1 MKTLKFIILVVIAFS
16 SLSTL
21 SQQQKRLKL
30 KVGDVVPD
38 IDFNMVLDSP
48 YRNLKLSD
56 FRGKIVILD
65 YWNKWCGSCLEAFP
79 KLQILQQKYKD
90 QVVIIPISFLHKQ
103 QVVKDFLSNRKKL
116 GLEIKLP
123 FVVFE
128 NTQNKLFELLPTVGY
143 PHCIW
148 INKEGKVL
156 SQSSTEYINDDNIQR
171 SLKGEKLEMP
181 ERDFQMDFNNSKP
194 LLTGGNGGT
203 DTAFVY
209 RSLFTKFNNRI
220 NYTINKEFDS
230 NRKRVYALNQT
241 ALELIKYSLYKGV
254 SKDPF
259 NQHIVFD
266 QINTN
271 DYVFNGDKDEKYKWE
286 QQNQHCYELILPP
299 EFTNDEVFNIMH
311 EDLDRFF
318 KIKSFCEMRSVN
330 CLVLRRI
337 DSIDHI
343 KSRTGNFD
351 LSYSANK
358 TNISMKGIAI
368 PTLISFITMENSPI
382 IIDDTKYTN
391 LIDIKINI
399 SKPFDLE
406 VLNVQLIKSGFKLF
420 NEKRQINMI
429 VITNK

>member
-1 MKTLKFIILVVIAFS
+1 MKTLKCIILAVIAFL
-16 SLSTL
+16 SLST
-21 SQQQKRLKL
+21 SGQQQRRSKL

-38 IDFNMVLDSP
+38 IDLNMILNSP

-79 KLQILQQKYKD
+79 KLQILQKKYKD
-90 QVVIIPISFLHKQ
+90 QVVIIPVSFLHKQ

-148 INKEGKVL
+148 INKAGKVL
-156 SQSSTEYINDDNIQR
+156 SISSTEYINDDNIQR
-171 SLKGEKLEMP
+171 SLKGEKLEMS

-209 RSLFTKFNNRI
+209 RSLLTKFNNSI

-230 NRKRVYALNQT
+230 NRKRVYAFNQSS
-241 ALELIKYSLYKGV
+241 LELIKYSLYKGV
-254 SKDPF
+254 SKDPY
-259 NQHIVFD
+259 NQYVVFD
-266 QINTN
+266 GINTN
-271 DYVFNGDKDEKYKWE
+271 DFIFNGSKNERYKWE
-286 QQNQHCYELILPP
+286 QKNQYCYDLILPP
-299 EFTNDEVFNIMH
+299 EFPDDQVFNVMH
-311 EDLDRFF
+311 EDLSRFF
-318 KIKSFCEMRSVN
+318 NIRSSLEIQWTN

-337 DSIDHI
+337 DTIDRI
-343 KSRTGNFD
+343 KSKTGKLD
-351 LSYSANK
+351 LSYSADK
-358 TNISMKGIAI
+358 TNISMKGATI
-368 PTLISFITMENSPI
+368 PTLISFITMEDSPI
-382 IIDDTKYTN
+382 IIDDTKYTS

-399 SKPFDLE
+399 SKPFNLE
-406 VLNVQLIKSGFKLF
+406 VINAQLIKNGLKLL

-429 VITNK
+429 VITTK